1 MLRYMTAGESHGP
14 ALVAMVAG
22 MPAGVRILAEDIDRE
37 LRRRQRGYGRGGR
50 MRIESDCVRI
60 LSGVRGGYSLGTP
73 ITFHIENKDW
83 ENWRQCMD
91 PAPNDE
97 VSSRK
102 RVTCPRPGHAD
113 LAGILKHGHRDVRN
127 VLERASARE
136 TAARVAAG
144 AAVRCLLRDVNVF
157 VYSHVLS
164 IGDVKSSVP
173 TLPPDEIAALA
184 EGNDVRCADPEAVVR
199 MRAAIDEA
207 KEAGDT
213 LGGIFE
219 VIVTGVPPGLGSFTQ
234 WDERL
239 DGRLARALMSVQAIK
254 GVEIG
259 LGFEAARQSGSRVH
273 DPIAYEEGRY
283 VRLSNHA
290 GGLEGG
296 MSNGEA
302 IVVRAAMKPIAT
314 LYEPLPSVD
323 IDTKERRLAAIER
336 SDTCAVPAASVV
348 GEAVVAFE
356 VGAALLEKFG
366 GDSLDELRRNL
377 QAYLDGLRHA

>member
-22 MPAGVRILAEDIDRE
+22 MPAGVRILAEDINHE
-37 LRRRQRGYGRGGR
+37 LQRRQCGYGRGGR
-50 MRIESDCVRI
+50 MRIESDRVRI
-60 LSGVRGGYSLGTP
+60 LSGIRGGYSLGTP
-73 ITFHIENKDW
+73 ITFLIENKDW

-91 PAPNDE
+91 PAPNDASCE
-97 VSSRK
+97 

-113 LAGILKHGHRDVRN
+113 LAGIFKYGHRDIRN

-144 AAVRCLLRDVNVF
+144 AAVRSLLRELNVF

-164 IGDVKSSVP
+164 IGDVNASVP
-173 TLPPDEIAALA
+173 MLPPDELAAMA
-184 EGNDVRCADPEAVVR
+184 EKNDVRCADPDAVVR
-199 MRAAIDEA
+199 MRAAIDAA

-219 VIVTGVPPGLGSFTQ
+219 VMVTGVPPGLGSFSQ

-259 LGFEAARQSGSRVH
+259 LGFEAARRPGSQVH
-273 DPIAYEEGRY
+273 DPIAYERGQY

-296 MSNGEA
+296 MTNGEP

-314 LYEPLPSVD
+314 LYKPLPSVD

-336 SDTCAVPAASVV
+336 SDICAVPAASVV

-356 VGAALLEKFG
+356 VGRALLEKFG

-377 QAYLDGLRHA
+377 CTYLDGLRHA